1 MNQSLDACVRTL
13 ERLEQYLDVLAR
25 FGYGDRAS
33 IVAFH
38 PGYAAVTTWSLDKR
52 LTVAGPL
59 NDRAAAPDV
68 ASRAVRVH
76 RRANAESL
84 EYLVDRMPART
95 MDALNQRLFVMDMC
109 PTLVRY
115 VVEEQR
121 LNDIRSLYDWDY
133 AEAWGDK
140 DYAGFRTIDDAERV
154 LIEDAFRRKNLAVL
168 EGNRKCLDDVVSAHV
183 RAAVL
188 APIDRTDEGWEAYC
202 EACRQTECRERDALY
217 PILHV
222 VLNETAGMPLR
233 SLLEAATQAG
243 PTFLRQC
250 DRQGLRYGLT
260 PFFVY
265 SEMPA
270 YLAQSRFSRLW
281 SQLYSEV
288 QLH

>member
-1 MNQSLDACVRTL
+1 MNQSLDACLRTL

-38 PGYAAVTTWSLDKR
+38 PGYAAVTTWSLVKL

-68 ASRAVRVH
+68 ASRAVRVY

-84 EYLVDRMPART
+84 EYLVDRMPARI

-109 PTLVRY
+109 LTLVRY
-115 VVEEQR
+115 VVEGQR

-140 DYAGFRTIDDAERV
+140 DYAGFRTIDDAERA

-168 EGNRKCLDDVVSAHV
+168 EGNPSYHYSMISVPNWPDGKCAWPRHRPPNPTISLPPRRSRCGSPYRLARSFADQPNVICRITSGPSGRRTVSGTAS
-183 RAAVL
+183 AAASCRLRGGPV
-188 APIDRTDEGWEAYC
+188 GW
-202 EACRQTECRERDALY
+202 
-217 PILHV
+217 I
-222 VLNETAGMPLR
+222 
-233 SLLEAATQAG
+233 
-243 PTFLRQC
+243 
-250 DRQGLRYGLT
+250 
-260 PFFVY
+260 
-265 SEMPA
+265 
-270 YLAQSRFSRLW
+270 
-281 SQLYSEV
+281 
-288 QLH
+288 

>member
-1 MNQSLDACVRTL
+1 MRAHL

-38 PGYAAVTTWSLDKR
+38 PGYAAVTTWSLDKL

-59 NDRAAAPDV
+59 NDQAAAPDV
-68 ASRAVRVH
+68 ASWAVRVH
-76 RRANAESL
+76 RRGNAESL
-84 EYLVDRMPART
+84 EYLVD
-95 MDALNQRLFVMDMC
+95 
-109 PTLVRY
+109 
-115 VVEEQR
+115 
-121 LNDIRSLYDWDY
+121 
-133 AEAWGDK
+133 
-140 DYAGFRTIDDAERV
+140 
-154 LIEDAFRRKNLAVL
+154 
-168 EGNRKCLDDVVSAHV
+168 
-183 RAAVL
+183 
-188 APIDRTDEGWEAYC
+188 
-202 EACRQTECRERDALY
+202 Y

-222 VLNETAGMPLR
+222 VRNETAGMPLR

>member
-38 PGYAAVTTWSLDKR
+38 PGYAAVTTWSLVKL

-68 ASRAVRVH
+68 ASRAVRVY

-84 EYLVDRMPART
+84 EYLVDRMPARI

-109 PTLVRY
+109 LTLVCY
-115 VVEEQR
+115 VVEGQR

-140 DYAGFRTIDDAERV
+140 DYAGFRTIDDAERA

-168 EGNRKCLDDVVSAHV
+168 EGNRKCLYDVVSAHV
-183 RAAVL
+183 RAAVP
-188 APIDRTDEGWEAYC
+188 APIDHTDEG
-202 EACRQTECRERDALY
+202 
-217 PILHV
+217 
-222 VLNETAGMPLR
+222 
-233 SLLEAATQAG
+233 
-243 PTFLRQC
+243 
-250 DRQGLRYGLT
+250 
-260 PFFVY
+260 
-265 SEMPA
+265 
-270 YLAQSRFSRLW
+270 
-281 SQLYSEV
+281 
-288 QLH
+288 